1 MADLVYTPPGV
12 SISET
17 ASPVPNVSGIVA
29 IPPARICIIGPS
41 IGFQTDTTPI
51 VLSSTTP
58 VTLPNRGIIA
68 NSVVVSTL
76 TGVTT
81 TITTDYLVAQSGSP
95 VEEALTT
102 ISRVNGGQITDG
114 QTVYVTYNFTNSDYY
129 LPFLSSDWDQIQ
141 TRFGAA
147 INGTTGVIGSPL
159 SLAAKVVLEQGT
171 REVVLVP
178 TKGSTASSV
187 TAAQIN
193 AAYANIE
200 ARDDIGVVVPLGI
213 GITGTDVSPGDTT
226 NVVQNLKTHVETQAA
241 QGHYRIGIVGLDTG
255 GLRTAGTLATSIAS
269 SRVIYAFPNIV
280 SFYNGYTNTT
290 IDIGGCYLAAAYAG
304 MLGANTPQ
312 EPLTKKRV
320 RSFSAIP
327 ARVLTTMTVASKN
340 DMSNSGV
347 AVTEQTGD
355 GALVVRHGVTTD
367 RSSVLTREV
376 NIIRAKDTMI
386 RLVFQALTQAGII
399 GTPLTNE
406 TPVRI
411 QSIVDGA
418 LTQAKNAGIFNDYS
432 NLAVSIDPDDST
444 AVRVKFAYKPAY
456 PLNYVA
462 VSFSINTVTGN
473 QAQAA

>member
-1 MADLVYTPPGV
+1 MTDLVYSPPGV
-12 SISET
+12 SIAET
-17 ASPVPNVSGIVA
+17 ASPVPNVSGLVA
-29 IPPARICIIGPS
+29 IPPARICLIGPS
-41 IGFQTDTTPI
+41 IGYQTDTAPV
-51 VLSSTTP
+51 VLSGTTP
-58 VTLPNRGIIA
+58 VTLPNKGVILA
-68 NSVVVSTL
+68 SVVVSTL
-76 TGVTT
+76 TGTVS
-81 TITTDYLVAQSGSP
+81 TITTDYVLAQSGSP
-95 VEEALTT
+95 VEESLTT
-102 ISRVNGGQITDG
+102 VARVNGGGITDG

-159 SLAAKVVLEQGT
+159 ALAAKVVLEQGT

-178 TKGSTASSV
+178 TKGSTPSSV

-193 AAYANIE
+193 SAYANIE
-200 ARDDIGVVVPLGI
+200 ARDDLGIVVPLGI

-226 NVVQNLKTHVETQAA
+226 NLVQNLKTHVETQAT
-241 QGHYRIGIVGLDTG
+241 QGHYRMGIVGLDTG
-255 GLRTAGTLATSIAS
+255 AVRTSSTLAASIAS
-269 SRVIYAFPNIV
+269 QRVVFAFPNIV

-304 MLGANTPQ
+304 MLGARNSQ
-312 EPLTKKRV
+312 EPLTRKPV

-340 DMSNSGV
+340 DMSNMGV

-355 GALVVRHGVTTD
+355 GSLVVRHGVTTD
-367 RSSVLTREV
+367 RSSVLTREIS
-376 NIIRAKDTMI
+376 IIRAKDTMI
-386 RLVFQALTQAGII
+386 SLVYQSLTQAAII
-399 GTPLTNE
+399 GTPLTDE

-418 LTQAKNAGIFNDYS
+418 LTQAKNAGIFIDYS
-432 NLAVSIDPDDST
+432 NLAVAVDPNDST

-456 PLNYVA
+456 PLNYVT

-473 QAQAA
+473 VAQS